1 MWQRDGL
8 GLWKLKEAMI
18 QPRDRAGV
26 GAHSESSEP
35 SRRLRRRSRSYP
47 GRTREEFKLE

>member
-26 GAHSESSEP
+26 VAHSESSEP
-35 SRRLRRRSRSYP
+35 SRRLRRSSRSYP